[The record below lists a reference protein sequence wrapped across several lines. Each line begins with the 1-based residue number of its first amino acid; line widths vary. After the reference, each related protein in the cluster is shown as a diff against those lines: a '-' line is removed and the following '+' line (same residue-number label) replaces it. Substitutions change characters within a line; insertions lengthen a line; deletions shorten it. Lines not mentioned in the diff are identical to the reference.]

1 MKRCG
6 KVILNNTDSQQT
18 QLENELDSLDPC
30 TVTSINGVR
39 CRNLEF
45 HEQRFRISIIFLF
58 AQIKDLSF
66 PPIPGF
72 HLDQFVQAWITH
84 RSTATKQTLRKD
96 QALTSFVHTAV
107 SIIDYT
113 TAQG

>member
-1 MKRCG
+1 MHSGIKKWHQSLESDAG
-6 KVILNNTDSQQT
+6 ILNSMNSAY
-18 QLENELDSLDPC
+18 
-30 TVTSINGVR
+30 
-39 CRNLEF
+39 
-45 HEQRFRISIIFLF
+45 EQRFRISIIFLF

-84 RSTATKQTLRKD
+84 LSTATKQTLRTGK
-96 QALTSFVHTAV
+96 ALTSFVHTAV